1 MKPVNE
7 NATKEAK
14 ELLAYLYETAGKKI
28 ITGQHTQTNPM
39 EEITYIHEKTGAY
52 PKLQGFELLGYSPN
66 INYADAS
73 EACLTE
79 VKENQGTMDTAIRW
93 AKETDGIVSICFH
106 WFSPVGGRDKSFY
119 SEHTEFDPEQVL
131 VEGTKERKAFYQ
143 DLDVIAGS
151 SPAFSRKISLFC
163 GARSMRW
170 KAHGSGGAE
179 KAVKWQQ
186 SFIS

>member
-7 NATKEAK
+7 NATKEAN

-39 EEITYIHEKTGAY
+39 EEIAYIHEKTGAY
-52 PKLQGFELLGYSPN
+52 PKLQGFELLSYSPN

-79 VKENQGTMDTAIRW
+79 VKENQGTMDTAIKW

-131 VEGTKERKAFYQ
+131 VEGTKEQEAFYQ
-143 DLDVIAGS
+143 DLDVIAGQDRKSTRLNS
-151 SPAFSRKISLFC
+151 SHSAKSRMPSS
-163 GARSMRW
+163 A
-170 KAHGSGGAE
+170 
-179 KAVKWQQ
+179 
-186 SFIS
+186 

>member
-52 PKLQGFELLGYSPN
+52 PKLQGFELLSYSPN

-79 VKENQGTMDTAIRW
+79 VTAQISCQIWASLILAQFTDTTFVIIIAKVIRFISRQNIHNPVVFILALMAFLGPFQPCRHHERYPW
-93 AKETDGIVSICFH
+93 HFLRSILLFLLCFH
-106 WFSPVGGRDKSFY
+106 EY
-119 SEHTEFDPEQVL
+119 
-131 VEGTKERKAFYQ
+131 
-143 DLDVIAGS
+143 
-151 SPAFSRKISLFC
+151 
-163 GARSMRW
+163 
-170 KAHGSGGAE
+170 
-179 KAVKWQQ
+179 
-186 SFIS
+186 

>member
-28 ITGQHTQTNPM
+28 INGQHTQTNPM

-52 PKLQGFELLGYSPN
+52 PKLQGFELLSYSPN

-79 VKENQGTMDTAIRW
+79 VKENQGTMDTAIKW

-131 VEGTKERKAFYQ
+131 VEGTKEQEAFYQ
-143 DLDVIAGS
+143 DLDVIAG
-151 SPAFSRKISLFC
+151 
-163 GARSMRW
+163 
-170 KAHGSGGAE
+170 
-179 KAVKWQQ
+179 
-186 SFIS
+186 

>member
-39 EEITYIHEKTGAY
+39 EEIAYIHEKTGAY
-52 PKLQGFELLGYSPN
+52 PKLQGFELLSYSPN

-79 VKENQGTMDTAIRW
+79 VKENQGTMDTAIKW
-93 AKETDGIVSICFH
+93 AKETDVLFLSVFTGSHRWAEEIRAFTVSIRSLTRSRCL
-106 WFSPVGGRDKSFY
+106 WRA
-119 SEHTEFDPEQVL
+119 
-131 VEGTKERKAFYQ
+131 RR
-143 DLDVIAGS
+143 
-151 SPAFSRKISLFC
+151 SRKLFI
-163 GARSMRW
+163 RIWM
-170 KAHGSGGAE
+170 
-179 KAVKWQQ
+179 
-186 SFIS
+186 